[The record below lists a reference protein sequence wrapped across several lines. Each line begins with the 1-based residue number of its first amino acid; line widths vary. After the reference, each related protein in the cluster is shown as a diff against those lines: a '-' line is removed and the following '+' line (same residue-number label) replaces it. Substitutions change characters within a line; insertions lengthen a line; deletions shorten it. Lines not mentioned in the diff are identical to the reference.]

1 MQQRGIA
8 TLEIIIAVMI
18 IAMLTKIAM
27 PNAEKIIDRIALD
40 YEHKRLYSELRFV
53 QSANRSSRISDNG
66 MQGVLTSAN
75 SGKKP
80 TLSINRGK
88 NFYQVFREEA
98 LDNPIREPH
107 YISYGVTIYYLPKS
121 KITFDAEGK
130 SNISDHITLKSRL
143 GKIKE
148 ITFDSVGRMR

>member
-1 MQQRGIA
+1 MQRGIA

-18 IAMLTKIAM
+18 IATLTKIAV
-27 PNAEKIIDRIALD
+27 PNIEKIIDTAALD

-53 QSANRSSRISDNG
+53 QSTNRSSIIFDKG

-80 TLSINRGK
+80 TLSINRDK
-88 NFYQVFREEA
+88 NFYQVFREEG

-121 KITFDAEGK
+121 EITFDAEGK
-130 SNISDHITLKSRL
+130 SNISDHITLRSRL
-143 GKIKE
+143 GKTKK
-148 ITFDSVGRMR
+148 ITFDSVGRMQ